1 MRSCKKKEEES
12 CAQDDVVEMD
22 IVKRILDIVGNNGG
36 VMRNASITTTSTNG
50 IDDNMN
56 SSGTTGSNSNNNK
69 HHHRT
74 NSNSTTGIVTTEEL
88 IQNVHLCNKALSITS
103 DRVGRWNDK
112 VALSIMEAVGVQDA
126 EVRVE
131 ETTRDLR
138 YVRKYALGLR
148 ENVERCAEAV
158 HLLSHVVLND
168 DDTTGGEKKEGEKF
182 KNTNDPSFAQLQTIK
197 LKESRQ
203 NFLSA
208 LASVFS
214 SVMLLPDDEQTCYK
228 SKKQQSKSAL
238 PSTSVLTSVGIDT
251 SDPAGW
257 SSAVKGYTPTSIQSY
272 RNPQSIQKRHSGEVA
287 LEYQKVRDKD
297 VAVLLSRIAKL
308 LLDYEKR
315 VEEIESFVY
324 MHCVGIQLEKHFSNL
339 RSKALAAWEKKT
351 DITTAINI
359 ATKKRLPLVVKELQ
373 SKLESLSP
381 HVSHTTVKHAKE
393 KHLASKNLKNEL
405 QSLADRRFQRLKET
419 ATERVIAIMAMWAQH
434 EENNARRELEALGET
449 IREIERAVTEEH
461 IEADGG
467 AHLFAAKASG
477 SAAASLATAS
487 RR

>member
-1 MRSCKKKEEES
+1 MEAGQASLLDSAASSLRSKIRVDPETAAAMRSCKKKEEES

-158 HLLSHVVLND
+158 HLLSHV
-168 DDTTGGEKKEGEKF
+168 
-182 KNTNDPSFAQLQTIK
+182 
-197 LKESRQ
+197 
-203 NFLSA
+203 
-208 LASVFS
+208 
-214 SVMLLPDDEQTCYK
+214 
-228 SKKQQSKSAL
+228 
-238 PSTSVLTSVGIDT
+238 
-251 SDPAGW
+251 
-257 SSAVKGYTPTSIQSY
+257 
-272 RNPQSIQKRHSGEVA
+272 
-287 LEYQKVRDKD
+287 
-297 VAVLLSRIAKL
+297 
-308 LLDYEKR
+308 
-315 VEEIESFVY
+315 
-324 MHCVGIQLEKHFSNL
+324 
-339 RSKALAAWEKKT
+339 
-351 DITTAINI
+351 
-359 ATKKRLPLVVKELQ
+359 
-373 SKLESLSP
+373 
-381 HVSHTTVKHAKE
+381 
-393 KHLASKNLKNEL
+393 
-405 QSLADRRFQRLKET
+405 
-419 ATERVIAIMAMWAQH
+419 
-434 EENNARRELEALGET
+434 
-449 IREIERAVTEEH
+449 
-461 IEADGG
+461 
-467 AHLFAAKASG
+467 
-477 SAAASLATAS
+477 
-487 RR
+487 